1 MCRLIFTFIDEA
13 CGVIFSQ
20 KPVDFRLRLHGIAKA
35 FAASDLGQMIF
46 DSWNIFVV
54 DFCGQLGASMLRF
67 VEMDGSFVA
76 EQSGQILH
84 VQSQPSHWYGLG
96 REGVNI

>member
-1 MCRLIFTFIDEA
+1 M
-13 CGVIFSQ
+13 
-20 KPVDFRLRLHGIAKA
+20 RLHCIARA

-46 DSWNIFVV
+46 DSRNVFVV
-54 DFCGQLGASMLRF
+54 DFCSQLGASRLRF

-76 EQSGQILH
+76 EQSRQILH